1 MNKKVKILLVLGVI
15 LLLIL
20 VAAYLKRND
29 RTETGE
35 VNSIATIETAVGDKT
50 FQSKL
55 SAWDAYANEKEQ
67 YYKRGAHSFMKSAEP
82 ASSPAAEVTTP
93 EPPAEAYVA
102 DAPSATAPSDA
113 VHREPVRQT
122 SSRQFDAAYEE
133 VARNMEQIYEDAP
146 NPRTGSRTAAVLQE
160 APENV
165 DATAQRREAMMRDW
179 GMAGSQ
185 SSAAVSSGEMFRAVI
200 HGTQTIKAGQTAL
213 FRTKEEIH
221 YGNMVVPAN
230 TLLTGWTSISE
241 NRLTITISS
250 VRLGHEVYA
259 LPLEVYGS
267 DGMKGLPLNYDAAG
281 KIANTQAS
289 ATATQEISSAAS
301 RYGGTIGRVAGTL
314 ISGVGSQVR
323 SIKNV
328 EVKLIDNQSVILKIA
343 EQK

>member
-1 MNKKVKILLVLGVI
+1 MNKKVKILLALGAV
-15 LLLIL
+15 LLLVL
-20 VAAYLKRND
+20 AAAYLKGQD
-29 RTETGE
+29 RDESGKQ
-35 VNSIATIETAVGDKT
+35 NSIASIESAVGDKT

-67 YYKRGAHSFMKSAEP
+67 YYKRSAHSFRP
-82 ASSPAAEVTTP
+82 SPETDAAEYP
-93 EPPAEAYVA
+93 QNAVA
-102 DAPSATAPSDA
+102 DENTQTEAIRPTMPRSGNPA
-113 VHREPVRQT
+113 RQQDDG
-122 SSRQFDAAYEE
+122 SFDAAYEE
-133 VARNMEQIYEDAP
+133 VARNIDQIYEDP
-146 NPRTGSRTAAVLQE
+146 KSRPTAHTLSQE
-160 APENV
+160 PPVKE
-165 DATAQRREAMMRDW
+165 DAAAQRREAMMRDW
-179 GMAGSQ
+179 GMTGSMEP
-185 SSAAVSSGEMFRAVI
+185 AANASGGMFRAVI
-200 HGTQTIKAGQTAL
+200 HGTQTIKSGQTAL